1 MRGFLK
7 FRTICLLSKWKY
19 CAGVVGCPTNMF
31 TVSPSTPSSV
41 LSHIWGRRE
50 NVQIIAFNHN
60 DICSPKVSMRK
71 DFPPLQNILEGKFTA
86 YEELTEER
94 YDGSSICLSPHI

>member
-1 MRGFLK
+1 
-7 FRTICLLSKWKY
+7 
-19 CAGVVGCPTNMF
+19 
-31 TVSPSTPSSV
+31 
-41 LSHIWGRRE
+41 
-50 NVQIIAFNHN
+50 
-60 DICSPKVSMRK
+60 MRK